1 MDSMTYIDS
10 VLAPNTGHASA
21 PTEQRCVIIVGARA
35 CTSAELEA
43 RAQEVQNDPLSR
55 IVPFEDEA
63 GELTFVPHQLE
74 ELAALGITPEEFEL
88 AMLEEEMERTQ

>member
-1 MDSMTYIDS
+1 MDKMTAYIDH

-21 PTEQRCVIIVGARA
+21 PNERCVIVVGARA
-35 CTSAELEA
+35 DTSAEIERRAREA
-43 RAQEVQNDPLSR
+43 ENDPLSR
-55 IVPFEDEA
+55 IVPFESEA

-88 AMLEEEMERTQ
+88 AMLEEAMERQR